1 MNAYI
6 SHLHFHAHLMVR
18 KIKRLSATSYGL
30 GQDSFTIKGFLMSL
44 TTHNRD
50 EHCQAV
56 ATPSLLAACIAM
68 ALMPSMS
75 FAATTPEETVI
86 VDGSAPATPAN
97 SDERDY
103 SVKSTAAGTKMM
115 MTQRDIPQSVSIISE
130 QRMNDQQ
137 LQTLG
142 DVMDSTLGISK
153 SQADSDRVSYF
164 SRGFQ
169 IDNYMVDGIPTWF
182 ESRWN
187 LGDALTDMA
196 LYERV
201 EVVRGS
207 NGLMTGTG
215 NPSASINMI
224 RKHATSREFKGN
236 VSAEYG
242 SWNKQRYVMDLQSP
256 LTDDGNVR
264 ARIVAGYQDNDSWLD
279 RYHNE
284 KNFFSGIID
293 ADLGETTSLAVGY
306 EYQKIKVDSPTW
318 GGLPRWNTDGSKNS
332 YDRARSTA
340 PDWAYND
347 KEINK
352 VFVTLK
358 QRFADTWQATMNAT
372 HSEIKFDSKTMYVD
386 AYVNKAD
393 GMLVGPYSNY
403 GPGYDYV
410 GGTGWNSGKR
420 KVDALDLFADGG
432 YDLFGRQHNLMFGGS
447 YSKQNNRYFSSW
459 ANVFPAEIGSFN
471 NVNGNFPQTD
481 WAPQSLAQDD
491 TTHMKSLYAATR
503 ISLADPLHLILG
515 ARYTNWR
522 IDTLSYS
529 MEKNHTT
536 PYAGLVYDINDN
548 WSTYASYTSI
558 FQPQNKRDSSGK
570 YLTPVTGN
578 NYEVGLKS
586 DWMNSR
592 LTTTLAVFRIEQDNV
607 AQSTGA
613 PIPGTNGDIAYKTAK
628 GTVSKGV
635 EFEVNGAITDNW
647 QMTFGATRY
656 VAEDNEGNAVN
667 PNLPRTSVKLFT
679 SYRLPVMP
687 ALTVGGGVNW
697 QNRVYTDTATPYGT
711 FRAEQG
717 SYALVDLFTRYQVTK
732 NFSVQGNVNN
742 LFDKTY
748 DTNVEGSIVYGEP
761 RNVSI
766 TANYQF

>member
-1 MNAYI
+1 M
-6 SHLHFHAHLMVR
+6 
-18 KIKRLSATSYGL
+18 
-30 GQDSFTIKGFLMSL
+30 SFTTLNGDDQRQSGL
-44 TTHNRD
+44 
-50 EHCQAV
+50 A
-56 ATPSLLAACIAM
+56 PSVLAACITL
-68 ALMPSMS
+68 ALLPSTS
-75 FAATTPEETVI
+75 LAAPAEETVI
-86 VDGSAPATPAN
+86 VEGSAPAT
-97 SDERDY
+97 SSEEQDY
-103 SVKSTAAGTKMM
+103 SVKSTTAGTKMQ
-115 MTQRDIPQSVSIISE
+115 MTQRDIPQSVSIISQ
-130 QRMNDQQ
+130 QRMEDQQ

-142 DVMDSTLGISK
+142 DVMDNTLGISR
-153 SQADSDRVSYF
+153 SQADSDRSSYY

-169 IDNYMVDGIPTWF
+169 IDNYMVDGIPTYF

-187 LGDALTDMA
+187 LGDALSDTA
-196 LYERV
+196 LFERV
-201 EVVRGS
+201 EVVRGA
-207 NGLMTGTG
+207 NGLMTWTG

-224 RKHATSREFKGN
+224 RKHATNREFTGN

-242 SWNKQRYVMDLQSP
+242 SWNKQRYVTDLQSP
-256 LTDDGNVR
+256 LTADGNVR
-264 ARIVAGYQDNDSWLD
+264 GRIVAGYQNNDAWLD
-279 RYHNE
+279 RYNSE
-284 KNFFSGIID
+284 KMFFSGIVD
-293 ADLGETTSLAVGY
+293 ADLGDTTSLSAGY
-306 EYQKIKVDSPTW
+306 EYQRIDINSPTW

-332 YDRARSTA
+332 YDRSRSTA

-347 KEINK
+347 KDFNK
-352 VFVTLK
+352 VFVTIK

-372 HSEIKFDSKTMYVD
+372 HSEVKFDSKMMYVD

-393 GMLVGPYSNY
+393 GTLIGPYGSY

-420 KVDALDLFADGG
+420 KVDAVDLFADGG
-432 YDLFGRQHNLMFGGS
+432 YDLFGRQHNLMLGGS
-447 YSKQNNRYFSSW
+447 YSKQNNRYESAWS
-459 ANVFPAEIGSFN
+459 NVFPNEIGSFYTFD
-471 NVNGNFPQTD
+471 GNFPETN
-481 WAPQSLAQDD
+481 WNPQSLAQDD

-503 ISLADPLHLILG
+503 ISLADPLHLIVG

-522 IDTLSYS
+522 IDTLAYS
-529 MEKNHTT
+529 MEQNHTT
-536 PYAGLVYDINDN
+536 PYAGLVYDIDDN

-570 YLTPVTGN
+570 YLSPITGN
-578 NYEVGLKS
+578 NYELGLKS

-607 AQSTGA
+607 GQSTGV
-613 PIPGTNGDIAYKTAK
+613 PIAGSNGDTAYRAMD

-667 PNLPRTSVKLFT
+667 PNLPRTTVKLFT
-679 SYRLPVMP
+679 RYRLPAMP
-687 ALTVGGGVNW
+687 ELTVGGGVNW
-697 QNRVYTDTATPYGT
+697 QNRVYSDTVTPYGT

-732 NFSVQGNVNN
+732 NFSVQGNLNN

-748 DTNVEGSIVYGEP
+748 DTNVDGSIVYGEP
-761 RNVSI
+761 RNVSV
-766 TANYQF
+766 TASYQF

>member
-1 MNAYI
+1 M
-6 SHLHFHAHLMVR
+6 
-18 KIKRLSATSYGL
+18 
-30 GQDSFTIKGFLMSL
+30 SF
-44 TTHNRD
+44 TTHNGDDQR
-50 EHCQAV
+50 QPGLA
-56 ATPSLLAACIAM
+56 PSVLAACITL
-68 ALMPSMS
+68 ALLPSTS
-75 FAATTPEETVI
+75 LAAPAEETVI
-86 VDGSAPATPAN
+86 VEDSAPAT
-97 SDERDY
+97 SSEEQDY
-103 SVKSTAAGTKMM
+103 SIKSTTAGTKMQ
-115 MTQRDIPQSVSIISE
+115 MTQRDIPQSVSIISQQPME
-130 QRMNDQQ
+130 DQQ

-142 DVMDSTLGISK
+142 DVMDNTLGISR
-153 SQADSDRVSYF
+153 SQADSDRSSYY

-169 IDNYMVDGIPTWF
+169 IDNYMVDGIPTYF

-187 LGDALTDMA
+187 LGDALSDTA
-196 LYERV
+196 LFERV
-201 EVVRGS
+201 EVVRGA

-224 RKHATSREFKGN
+224 RKHATSREFTGN

-242 SWNKQRYVMDLQSP
+242 SWNKQRYVTDLQSP
-256 LTDDGNVR
+256 LTADGNVR
-264 ARIVAGYQDNDSWLD
+264 GRIVAGYQNNDAWLD
-279 RYHNE
+279 RYNSE
-284 KNFFSGIID
+284 KMFFSGIVD
-293 ADLGETTSLAVGY
+293 ADLGDTTSLSAGY
-306 EYQKIKVDSPTW
+306 EYQRIDINSPTW
-318 GGLPRWNTDGSKNS
+318 GGLPRWNTDGTKNS
-332 YDRARSTA
+332 YDRSRSTA

-347 KEINK
+347 KDFNK
-352 VFVTLK
+352 VFVTIK

-372 HSEIKFDSKTMYVD
+372 HSEVKFDSKMMYVD

-393 GMLVGPYSNY
+393 GTLIGPYGSY

-420 KVDALDLFADGG
+420 KVDAVDLFADGG
-432 YDLFGRQHNLMFGGS
+432 YDLFGRQHNLMLGGS
-447 YSKQNNRYFSSW
+447 YSKQNNRYESAW
-459 ANVFPAEIGSFN
+459 ANVFPNEIGSFYTFD
-471 NVNGNFPQTD
+471 GNFPETN
-481 WAPQSLAQDD
+481 WNPQSLAQDD

-503 ISLADPLHLILG
+503 ISLADPLHLIVG

-522 IDTLSYS
+522 IDTLAYS
-529 MEKNHTT
+529 MEQNHTT
-536 PYAGLVYDINDN
+536 PYAGLVYDIDDN

-570 YLTPVTGN
+570 YLSPITGN
-578 NYEVGLKS
+578 NYELGLKS

-607 AQSTGA
+607 GQSTGV
-613 PIPGTNGDIAYKTAK
+613 PIAGSNGDTAYRAMD

-667 PNLPRTSVKLFT
+667 PNLPRTTVKLFT
-679 SYRLPVMP
+679 RYRLPAMP
-687 ALTVGGGVNW
+687 ELTVGGGVNW
-697 QNRVYTDTATPYGT
+697 QNRVYSDKVTPYGT

-732 NFSVQGNVNN
+732 NFSVQGNLNN

-748 DTNVEGSIVYGEP
+748 DTNVDGSIVYGEP
-761 RNVSI
+761 RNVSV
-766 TANYQF
+766 TASYQF

>member
-1 MNAYI
+1 M
-6 SHLHFHAHLMVR
+6 
-18 KIKRLSATSYGL
+18 
-30 GQDSFTIKGFLMSL
+30 SF
-44 TTHNRD
+44 TTHNGDDQR
-50 EHCQAV
+50 QPGLA
-56 ATPSLLAACIAM
+56 PSVLAACITL
-68 ALMPSMS
+68 ALLPSTS
-75 FAATTPEETVI
+75 LAAPAEETVI
-86 VDGSAPATPAN
+86 VEGSAPAT
-97 SDERDY
+97 SSEEQDY
-103 SVKSTAAGTKMM
+103 SVKSTTAGTKMQ
-115 MTQRDIPQSVSIISE
+115 MTQRDIPQSVIIISQ
-130 QRMNDQQ
+130 QRMEDQQ

-142 DVMDSTLGISK
+142 DVMDNTLGISR
-153 SQADSDRVSYF
+153 SQADSDRSSYY

-169 IDNYMVDGIPTWF
+169 IDNYMVDGIPTYF

-187 LGDALTDMA
+187 LGDALSDTA
-196 LYERV
+196 LFERV
-201 EVVRGS
+201 EVVRGA

-224 RKHATSREFKGN
+224 RKHASSREFTGN

-242 SWNKQRYVMDLQSP
+242 SWNKQRYVTDLQSP
-256 LTDDGNVR
+256 LTADGNVR
-264 ARIVAGYQDNDSWLD
+264 GRIVAGYQNNDAWLD
-279 RYHNE
+279 RYNSE
-284 KNFFSGIID
+284 KMFFSGIVD
-293 ADLGETTSLAVGY
+293 ADLGGTTSLSVGY
-306 EYQKIKVDSPTW
+306 EYQRIDINSPTW

-332 YDRARSTA
+332 YDRSRSTA

-347 KEINK
+347 KDFNK
-352 VFVTLK
+352 VFVTIK

-372 HSEIKFDSKTMYVD
+372 HSEVKFDSKMMYVD

-393 GMLVGPYSNY
+393 GTLIGPYSSY

-420 KVDALDLFADGG
+420 KVDAVDLFADGG
-432 YDLFGRQHNLMFGGS
+432 YDLFGRQHNLMLGGS
-447 YSKQNNRYFSSW
+447 YSKQNNRYESAW
-459 ANVFPAEIGSFN
+459 ANVFPNEIGSFYTFD
-471 NVNGNFPQTD
+471 GNFPETN
-481 WAPQSLAQDD
+481 WNPQSLAQDD

-503 ISLADPLHLILG
+503 ISLADPLHLIVG

-529 MEKNHTT
+529 MEQNHTT
-536 PYAGLVYDINDN
+536 PYAGLVYDIDDN

-570 YLTPVTGN
+570 YLSPITGN
-578 NYEVGLKS
+578 NYELGLKS

-607 AQSTGA
+607 GQSTGV
-613 PIPGTNGDIAYKTAK
+613 PIAGSNGDTAYRAMD

-667 PNLPRTSVKLFT
+667 PNLPRTTVKLFT
-679 SYRLPVMP
+679 RYRLPAMP
-687 ALTVGGGVNW
+687 ELTVGGGVNW
-697 QNRVYTDTATPYGT
+697 QNRVYSDTVTPFGT

-732 NFSVQGNVNN
+732 NVSVQGNLNN

-748 DTNVEGSIVYGEP
+748 DTNVDGSIVYGEP
-761 RNVSI
+761 RNVSV
-766 TANYQF
+766 TASYQF

>member
-1 MNAYI
+1 M
-6 SHLHFHAHLMVR
+6 
-18 KIKRLSATSYGL
+18 
-30 GQDSFTIKGFLMSL
+30 SF
-44 TTHNRD
+44 TTHNGDDQR
-50 EHCQAV
+50 QPGLA
-56 ATPSLLAACIAM
+56 PSVLAACITL
-68 ALMPSMS
+68 ALLPSTS
-75 FAATTPEETVI
+75 LAAPAEETVI
-86 VDGSAPATPAN
+86 VEGSAPAT
-97 SDERDY
+97 SSEEQDY
-103 SVKSTAAGTKMM
+103 SVKSTTAGTKMQ
-115 MTQRDIPQSVSIISE
+115 MTQRDIPQSVSIISQ
-130 QRMNDQQ
+130 QRMEDQQ

-142 DVMDSTLGISK
+142 DVMDNTLGISR
-153 SQADSDRVSYF
+153 SQADSDRSSYY

-169 IDNYMVDGIPTWF
+169 IDNYMVDGIPTYF

-187 LGDALTDMA
+187 LGDALSDTA
-196 LYERV
+196 LFERV
-201 EVVRGS
+201 EVVRGA

-224 RKHATSREFKGN
+224 RKHATSREFTGN

-242 SWNKQRYVMDLQSP
+242 SWNKQRYVTDLQSP
-256 LTDDGNVR
+256 LTADGNVR
-264 ARIVAGYQDNDSWLD
+264 GRIVAGYQNNDAWLD
-279 RYHNE
+279 RYNSE
-284 KNFFSGIID
+284 KMFFSGIVD
-293 ADLGETTSLAVGY
+293 ADLGDTTSLSAGY
-306 EYQKIKVDSPTW
+306 EYQRIDINSPTW

-332 YDRARSTA
+332 YDRSRSTA

-347 KEINK
+347 KDFNK
-352 VFVTLK
+352 VFVTIK

-372 HSEIKFDSKTMYVD
+372 HSEVKFDSKMMYVD

-393 GMLVGPYSNY
+393 GTLIGPYSSY
-403 GPGYDYV
+403 GPGYEYV

-420 KVDALDLFADGG
+420 KVDAVDLFADGG
-432 YDLFGRQHNLMFGGS
+432 YDLFGRQHNLMLGGS
-447 YSKQNNRYFSSW
+447 YSKQNNRYESAW
-459 ANVFPAEIGSFN
+459 ANVFPNEIDSFYTFD
-471 NVNGNFPQTD
+471 GNFPETN
-481 WAPQSLAQDD
+481 WNPQPLAQDD

-503 ISLADPLHLILG
+503 ISLADPLHLIVG

-522 IDTLSYS
+522 IDTLAYS
-529 MEKNHTT
+529 MEQNHTT
-536 PYAGLVYDINDN
+536 PYAGLVYDIDDN

-570 YLTPVTGN
+570 YLSPITGN
-578 NYEVGLKS
+578 NYELGLKS

-607 AQSTGA
+607 GQSTGV
-613 PIPGTNGDIAYKTAK
+613 PIAGSNGDTSYRAMD

-667 PNLPRTSVKLFT
+667 PNLPRTTVKLFT
-679 SYRLPVMP
+679 RYRLPAMP
-687 ALTVGGGVNW
+687 ELTVGGGVNW
-697 QNRVYTDTATPYGT
+697 QNRVYSDTVTPYGT

-732 NFSVQGNVNN
+732 NFSVQGNLNN

-748 DTNVEGSIVYGEP
+748 DTNVDGSIVYGEP
-761 RNVSI
+761 RNVSV
-766 TANYQF
+766 TASYQF

>member
-1 MNAYI
+1 M
-6 SHLHFHAHLMVR
+6 
-18 KIKRLSATSYGL
+18 
-30 GQDSFTIKGFLMSL
+30 SF
-44 TTHNRD
+44 TTHNGDDQR
-50 EHCQAV
+50 QPGLA
-56 ATPSLLAACIAM
+56 PSVLAACITL
-68 ALMPSMS
+68 ALLPSTS
-75 FAATTPEETVI
+75 LAAPAEETVI
-86 VDGSAPATPAN
+86 VEGSAPAT
-97 SDERDY
+97 SSEEQDY
-103 SVKSTAAGTKMM
+103 SVKSTTAGTKMQ
-115 MTQRDIPQSVSIISE
+115 MTQRDIPQSVSIISQ
-130 QRMNDQQ
+130 QRMEDQQ

-142 DVMDSTLGISK
+142 DVMDNTLGISR
-153 SQADSDRVSYF
+153 SQADSDRSSYY

-169 IDNYMVDGIPTWF
+169 IDNYMVDGIPTYF

-187 LGDALTDMA
+187 LGDALSDTA
-196 LYERV
+196 LFERV
-201 EVVRGS
+201 EVVRGA

-224 RKHATSREFKGN
+224 RKHATSREFTGN

-242 SWNKQRYVMDLQSP
+242 SWNKQRYVTDLQSP
-256 LTDDGNVR
+256 LTADGNVR
-264 ARIVAGYQDNDSWLD
+264 GRIVAGYQNNDAWLD
-279 RYHNE
+279 RYNSE
-284 KNFFSGIID
+284 KMFFSGIVD
-293 ADLGETTSLAVGY
+293 ADLGGTTSLSAGY
-306 EYQKIKVDSPTW
+306 EYQRIDINSPTW

-332 YDRARSTA
+332 YDRSRSTA

-347 KEINK
+347 KDFNK
-352 VFVTLK
+352 VFVTIK

-372 HSEIKFDSKTMYVD
+372 HSEVKFDSKMMYVD

-393 GMLVGPYSNY
+393 GTLIGPYGSY

-420 KVDALDLFADGG
+420 KVDAVDLFADGG
-432 YDLFGRQHNLMFGGS
+432 YDLFGRQHNLMLGGS
-447 YSKQNNRYFSSW
+447 YSKQNNRYESAW
-459 ANVFPAEIGSFN
+459 ANVFPNEIGSFYTFD
-471 NVNGNFPQTD
+471 GNFPETN
-481 WAPQSLAQDD
+481 WNPQSLAQDD

-503 ISLADPLHLILG
+503 ISLADPLHLIVG
-515 ARYTNWR
+515 VRYTNWR
-522 IDTLSYS
+522 IDTLAYS
-529 MEKNHTT
+529 MEQNHTT
-536 PYAGLVYDINDN
+536 PYAGLVYDIDDN

-570 YLTPVTGN
+570 YLSPITGN
-578 NYEVGLKS
+578 NYELGLKS

-607 AQSTGA
+607 GQSTGV
-613 PIPGTNGDIAYKTAK
+613 PIAGSNGDTAYRAMD

-667 PNLPRTSVKLFT
+667 PNLPRTTVKLFT
-679 SYRLPVMP
+679 RYRLPAMP
-687 ALTVGGGVNW
+687 ELTVGGGVNW
-697 QNRVYTDTATPYGT
+697 QNRVYSDTVTPFGT

-732 NFSVQGNVNN
+732 NFSVQGNLNN

-748 DTNVEGSIVYGEP
+748 DTNVDGSIVYGEP
-761 RNVSI
+761 RNVSV
-766 TANYQF
+766 TASYQF

>member
-1 MNAYI
+1 M
-6 SHLHFHAHLMVR
+6 
-18 KIKRLSATSYGL
+18 
-30 GQDSFTIKGFLMSL
+30 SF

-50 EHCQAV
+50 EQCQAA

-75 FAATTPEETVI
+75 FAAATPEETVI
-86 VDGSAPATPAN
+86 VDGSAPATPPD

-103 SVKSTAAGTKMM
+103 SVKSTTAGTKMM

-130 QRMNDQQ
+130 QRMDDQQ

-169 IDNYMVDGIPTWF
+169 IDNYMVDGIPTYF

-279 RYHNE
+279 RYHSE

-293 ADLGETTSLAVGY
+293 ADLGETTSLAAGY

-393 GMLVGPYSNY
+393 GMLVGPYGSY

-471 NVNGNFPQTD
+471 NFNGNFPQTD

-522 IDTLSYS
+522 VDTLSYS

-613 PIPGTNGDIAYKTAK
+613 PIPGTNGDIAYKTAN

-687 ALTVGGGVNW
+687 DLTVGGGVNW

>member
-18 KIKRLSATSYGL
+18 KIKRLCATSYGL

-50 EHCQAV
+50 EHRQAV

-86 VDGSAPATPAN
+86 VDGSAPATPAD

-393 GMLVGPYSNY
+393 SMLVGPYSNY

-471 NVNGNFPQTD
+471 NANGNFPQTD

>member
-1 MNAYI
+1 M
-6 SHLHFHAHLMVR
+6 
-18 KIKRLSATSYGL
+18 
-30 GQDSFTIKGFLMSL
+30 SF
-44 TTHNRD
+44 TTHNGDDQR
-50 EHCQAV
+50 QPGLA
-56 ATPSLLAACIAM
+56 PSVLAACITL
-68 ALMPSMS
+68 ALLPSTS
-75 FAATTPEETVI
+75 LAAPAEETVI
-86 VDGSAPATPAN
+86 VEGSAPAT
-97 SDERDY
+97 SSEEQDY
-103 SVKSTAAGTKMM
+103 SIKSTTAGTKMQ
-115 MTQRDIPQSVSIISE
+115 MTQRDIPQSVSIISQ
-130 QRMNDQQ
+130 QRMEDQQ

-142 DVMDSTLGISK
+142 DVMDNTLGISR
-153 SQADSDRVSYF
+153 SQADSDRSSYY

-169 IDNYMVDGIPTWF
+169 IDNYMVDGIPTYF

-187 LGDALTDMA
+187 LGDALSDTA
-196 LYERV
+196 LFERV
-201 EVVRGS
+201 EVVRGA

-224 RKHATSREFKGN
+224 RKHTTSREFTGN

-242 SWNKQRYVMDLQSP
+242 SWNKQRYVTDLQSP
-256 LTDDGNVR
+256 LTADGNVR
-264 ARIVAGYQDNDSWLD
+264 GRIVAGYQNNDAWLD
-279 RYHNE
+279 RYNSE
-284 KNFFSGIID
+284 KMFFSGIVD
-293 ADLGETTSLAVGY
+293 ADLGDTTSLSAGY
-306 EYQKIKVDSPTW
+306 EYQRIDINSPTW

-332 YDRARSTA
+332 YDRSRSTA

-347 KEINK
+347 KDFNK
-352 VFVTLK
+352 VFVTIK
-358 QRFADTWQATMNAT
+358 QRFADTWHATMNAT
-372 HSEIKFDSKTMYVD
+372 HSEVKFDSKMMYVD

-393 GMLVGPYSNY
+393 GTLIGPYGSY

-420 KVDALDLFADGG
+420 KIDAVDLFADGG
-432 YDLFGRQHNLMFGGS
+432 YDLFGRQHNLMLGGS
-447 YSKQNNRYFSSW
+447 YSKQNNRYESAW
-459 ANVFPAEIGSFN
+459 ANVFPNEIGSFYTFD
-471 NVNGNFPQTD
+471 GNFPETN
-481 WAPQSLAQDD
+481 WNPQSLAQDD

-503 ISLADPLHLILG
+503 ISLADPLHLIVG

-522 IDTLSYS
+522 IDTLAYS
-529 MEKNHTT
+529 MEQNHTT
-536 PYAGLVYDINDN
+536 PYAGLVYDIDDN

-570 YLTPVTGN
+570 YLSPITGN
-578 NYEVGLKS
+578 NYELGLKS

-607 AQSTGA
+607 GQSTGV
-613 PIPGTNGDIAYKTAK
+613 PIAGSNGDTAYRAMD

-667 PNLPRTSVKLFT
+667 PNLPRTTVKLFT
-679 SYRLPVMP
+679 RYRLPAMP
-687 ALTVGGGVNW
+687 ELTVGGGVNW
-697 QNRVYTDTATPYGT
+697 QNRVYSDTVTPYGT

-732 NFSVQGNVNN
+732 NVSVQGNLNN

-748 DTNVEGSIVYGEP
+748 DTNVDGSIVYGEP
-761 RNVSI
+761 RNVSV
-766 TANYQF
+766 TASYQF

>member
-1 MNAYI
+1 M
-6 SHLHFHAHLMVR
+6 
-18 KIKRLSATSYGL
+18 
-30 GQDSFTIKGFLMSL
+30 SF
-44 TTHNRD
+44 TTHNGDDQR
-50 EHCQAV
+50 QPGLA
-56 ATPSLLAACIAM
+56 PSVLAACITL
-68 ALMPSMS
+68 ALLPSTS
-75 FAATTPEETVI
+75 LAAPAEETVI
-86 VDGSAPATPAN
+86 VEGSAPAT
-97 SDERDY
+97 SSEEQDY
-103 SVKSTAAGTKMM
+103 SVKSTTAGTKMQ
-115 MTQRDIPQSVSIISE
+115 MTQRDIPQSVIIISQ
-130 QRMNDQQ
+130 QRMEDQQ

-142 DVMDSTLGISK
+142 DVMDNTLGISR
-153 SQADSDRVSYF
+153 SQADSDRSSYY

-169 IDNYMVDGIPTWF
+169 IDNYMVDGIPTYF

-187 LGDALTDMA
+187 LGDALSDTA
-196 LYERV
+196 LFERV
-201 EVVRGS
+201 EVVRGA

-224 RKHATSREFKGN
+224 RKHASSREFTGN

-242 SWNKQRYVMDLQSP
+242 SWNKQRYVTDLQSP
-256 LTDDGNVR
+256 LTADGNVR
-264 ARIVAGYQDNDSWLD
+264 GRIVAGYQNNDAWLD
-279 RYHNE
+279 RYNSE
-284 KNFFSGIID
+284 KMFFSGIVD
-293 ADLGETTSLAVGY
+293 ADLGDTTSLSAGY
-306 EYQKIKVDSPTW
+306 EYQRIDINSPTW

-332 YDRARSTA
+332 YDRSRSTA

-347 KEINK
+347 KDFNK
-352 VFVTLK
+352 VFVTIK

-372 HSEIKFDSKTMYVD
+372 HSEVKFDSKMMYVD

-393 GMLVGPYSNY
+393 GTLIGPYGSY

-420 KVDALDLFADGG
+420 KVDAVDLFADGG
-432 YDLFGRQHNLMFGGS
+432 YDLFGRQHNLMLGGS
-447 YSKQNNRYFSSW
+447 YSKQNNRYESAW
-459 ANVFPAEIGSFN
+459 ANVFPNEIGSFYTFD
-471 NVNGNFPQTD
+471 GNFPETN
-481 WAPQSLAQDD
+481 WNPQSLAQDD

-503 ISLADPLHLILG
+503 ISLADPLNLIVG

-522 IDTLSYS
+522 IDTLAYS
-529 MEKNHTT
+529 MEQNHTT
-536 PYAGLVYDINDN
+536 PYAGLVYDIDDN

-570 YLTPVTGN
+570 YLSPITGN
-578 NYEVGLKS
+578 NYELGLKS

-607 AQSTGA
+607 GQSTGV
-613 PIPGTNGDIAYKTAK
+613 PIAGSNGDTAYRAMD

-667 PNLPRTSVKLFT
+667 PNLPRTTVKLFT
-679 SYRLPVMP
+679 RYRMP
-687 ALTVGGGVNW
+687 AMPELTVGGGVNW
-697 QNRVYTDTATPYGT
+697 QNRVYSDTVTPFGT

-732 NFSVQGNVNN
+732 NFSVQGNLNN

-748 DTNVEGSIVYGEP
+748 DTNVDGSIVYGEP
-761 RNVSI
+761 RNVSV
-766 TANYQF
+766 TASYQF

>member
-1 MNAYI
+1 M
-6 SHLHFHAHLMVR
+6 
-18 KIKRLSATSYGL
+18 
-30 GQDSFTIKGFLMSL
+30 SF

-50 EHCQAV
+50 EQCQAG

-86 VDGSAPATPAN
+86 VDGSAPATFADN
-97 SDERDY
+97 DEQDY
-103 SVKSTAAGTKMM
+103 SVKSTTAGTKMM
-115 MTQRDIPQSVSIISE
+115 MTQRDIPQSVSIVSE
-130 QRMNDQQ
+130 QRMEDQQ

-201 EVVRGS
+201 EVVRGA

-242 SWNKQRYVMDLQSP
+242 NWNKQRYVMDLQSP

-264 ARIVAGYQDNDSWLD
+264 GRIVAGYQDNDSWLD

-293 ADLGETTSLAVGY
+293 ADLGETTSLAAGY
-306 EYQKIKVDSPTW
+306 EYQKIRVDSPTW

-347 KEINK
+347 KESNK
-352 VFVTLK
+352 VFVTFK

-403 GPGYDYV
+403 GPGFDYV

-420 KVDALDLFADGG
+420 KVDALDLFADGS

-447 YSKQNNRYFSSW
+447 YSKQNNRYYSSW
-459 ANVFPAEIGSFN
+459 ANVFPDEIGSFN
-471 NVNGNFPQTD
+471 NFNGNFPETD

-503 ISLADPLHLILG
+503 VSLADPLHLILG
-515 ARYTNWR
+515 ARFTNWR

-558 FQPQNKRDSSGK
+558 FQPQNKRDSGGK
-570 YLTPVTGN
+570 YLTPITGN

-607 AQSTGA
+607 AQSTGS
-613 PIPGTNGDIAYKTAK
+613 PIPGSNGEIAYKTAN

-679 SYRLPVMP
+679 RYRLPVIP
-687 ALTVGGGVNW
+687 DLTVGGGVNW

>member
-1 MNAYI
+1 M
-6 SHLHFHAHLMVR
+6 
-18 KIKRLSATSYGL
+18 
-30 GQDSFTIKGFLMSL
+30 SF
-44 TTHNRD
+44 TTHNGDDQR
-50 EHCQAV
+50 QPGLA
-56 ATPSLLAACIAM
+56 PSVLAACITL
-68 ALMPSMS
+68 ALLPSTS
-75 FAATTPEETVI
+75 LAAPAEETVI
-86 VDGSAPATPAN
+86 VEGSAPAT
-97 SDERDY
+97 SSEEQDY
-103 SVKSTAAGTKMM
+103 SVKSTTAGTKMQ
-115 MTQRDIPQSVSIISE
+115 MTQRDIPQSVSIISQ
-130 QRMNDQQ
+130 QRMEDQQ

-142 DVMDSTLGISK
+142 DVMDNTLGISR
-153 SQADSDRVSYF
+153 SQADSDRSSYY

-169 IDNYMVDGIPTWF
+169 IDNYMVDGIPTYF

-187 LGDALTDMA
+187 LGDALSDTA
-196 LYERV
+196 LFERV
-201 EVVRGS
+201 EVVRGA

-224 RKHATSREFKGN
+224 RKHATSREFTGN

-242 SWNKQRYVMDLQSP
+242 SWNKQRYVTDLQSP
-256 LTDDGNVR
+256 LTADGNVR
-264 ARIVAGYQDNDSWLD
+264 GRIVAGYQNNDAWLD
-279 RYHNE
+279 RYNSE
-284 KNFFSGIID
+284 KMFFSGIVD
-293 ADLGETTSLAVGY
+293 ADLGGTTSLSAGY
-306 EYQKIKVDSPTW
+306 EYQRIDINSPTW

-332 YDRARSTA
+332 YDRSRSTA

-347 KEINK
+347 KDFNK
-352 VFVTLK
+352 VFVTIK

-372 HSEIKFDSKTMYVD
+372 HSEVKFDSKMMYVD

-393 GMLVGPYSNY
+393 GTLIGPYGSY

-420 KVDALDLFADGG
+420 KVDAVDLFADGG
-432 YDLFGRQHNLMFGGS
+432 YDLFGRQHNLMLGGS
-447 YSKQNNRYFSSW
+447 YSKQNNRYESAW
-459 ANVFPAEIGSFN
+459 ANVFPNEIGSFYTFD
-471 NVNGNFPQTD
+471 GNFPETN
-481 WAPQSLAQDD
+481 WNPQSLAQDD

-503 ISLADPLHLILG
+503 ISLADPLHLIVG
-515 ARYTNWR
+515 VRYTNWR
-522 IDTLSYS
+522 IDTLAYS
-529 MEKNHTT
+529 MEQNHTT
-536 PYAGLVYDINDN
+536 PYAGLVYDIDDN

-570 YLTPVTGN
+570 YLSPITGN
-578 NYEVGLKS
+578 NYELGLKS

-607 AQSTGA
+607 GQSTGV
-613 PIPGTNGDIAYKTAK
+613 PIAGSIGDTAYRAMD

-667 PNLPRTSVKLFT
+667 PNLPRTTVKLFT
-679 SYRLPVMP
+679 RYRLPAMP
-687 ALTVGGGVNW
+687 ELTVGGGVNW
-697 QNRVYTDTATPYGT
+697 QNRVYSDTVTPYGT

-732 NFSVQGNVNN
+732 NFSVQGNLNN

-748 DTNVEGSIVYGEP
+748 DTNVDGSIVYGEP
-761 RNVSI
+761 RNVSV
-766 TANYQF
+766 TASYQF

>member
-1 MNAYI
+1 
-6 SHLHFHAHLMVR
+6 
-18 KIKRLSATSYGL
+18 
-30 GQDSFTIKGFLMSL
+30 MSL
-44 TTHNRD
+44 STTFQNGRI
-50 EHCQAV
+50 
-56 ATPSLLAACIAM
+56 TPSLLAMGIAL
-68 ALMPSMS
+68 ALFPQLSQ
-75 FAATTPEETVI
+75 AASKSEDTII
-86 VDGSAPATPAN
+86 VEGSADSS
-97 SDERDY
+97 SDTQEQDY
-103 SVKSTAAGTKMM
+103 SVKTTSAGTKMEM
-115 MTQRDIPQSVSIISE
+115 AQRDIPQSVSIITE
-130 QRMNDQQ
+130 QRMQDQQ

-142 DVMDSTLGISK
+142 DVMDHTTGISS
-153 SQADSDRVSYF
+153 SQADSDRTSYY

-196 LYERV
+196 LFERV
-201 EVVRGS
+201 EVVRGA
-207 NGLMTGTG
+207 NGLLTGTG
-215 NPSASINMI
+215 NPAASINMI

-242 SWNKQRYVMDLQSP
+242 SWNKQRYVADMQSP
-256 LTDDGNVR
+256 LTEDGNVR
-264 ARIVAGYQDNDSWLD
+264 ARIIAGYQNNDSWLD
-279 RYHNE
+279 RYNSE
-284 KNFFSGIID
+284 KTFFSGILD
-293 ADLGETTSLAVGY
+293 ADLGTSTSLSAGY
-306 EYQKIKVDSPTW
+306 EYQRIDVNSPTW
-318 GGLPRWNTDGSKNS
+318 GGLPRWNTDGSKNH
-332 YDRARSTA
+332 YDRSHSTA

-372 HSEIKFDSKTMYVD
+372 HSEVKFDSKMMYVD
-386 AYVNKAD
+386 AYVNKET
-393 GMLVGPYSNY
+393 GMLVGPYGNY
-403 GPGYDYV
+403 GPSFTYV

-420 KVDALDLFADGG
+420 KVDAVDLFADGG
-432 YDLFGRQHNLMFGGS
+432 YDLFGRQHNLMIGGS

-459 ANVFPAEIGSFN
+459 ANVFPDEIGNFYDFNSASFPETN
-471 NVNGNFPQTD
+471 WG
-481 WAPQSLAQDD
+481 PQSLAQDD
-491 TTHMKSLYAATR
+491 TTRMKSVYAATR
-503 ISLADPLHLILG
+503 ISLLDPLHLILG
-515 ARYTNWR
+515 VRYNNWS
-522 IDTLSYS
+522 IETLTYN

-548 WSTYASYTSI
+548 WSAYTSYTSV

-586 DWMNSR
+586 DWMDSR
-592 LTTTLAVFRIEQDNV
+592 LTTTLSIFRIEQDNLGQ
-607 AQSTGA
+607 ATGGQ
-613 PIPGTNGDIAYKTAK
+613 IPGSNGEAAYKTVN

-635 EFEVNGAITDNW
+635 EFEINGALTDNW
-647 QMTFGATRY
+647 QMTFGATRF

-687 ALTVGGGVNW
+687 DLTVGGGVNW
-697 QNRVYTDTATPYGT
+697 QNRVYKDTATPYGT

-717 SYALVDLFTRYQVTK
+717 SYALVDLFTRYQVSK
-732 NFSVQGNVNN
+732 NFALQGNVNN

-748 DTNVEGSIVYGEP
+748 DTNIDGSIVYGEP
-761 RNVSI
+761 RNFSI
-766 TANYQF
+766 TASYQF

>member
-1 MNAYI
+1 M
-6 SHLHFHAHLMVR
+6 
-18 KIKRLSATSYGL
+18 
-30 GQDSFTIKGFLMSL
+30 SFTTLNGDDQRQSGL
-44 TTHNRD
+44 
-50 EHCQAV
+50 A
-56 ATPSLLAACIAM
+56 PSVLAACITL
-68 ALMPSMS
+68 ALLPSTS
-75 FAATTPEETVI
+75 LAAPAEETVI
-86 VDGSAPATPAN
+86 VEGSAPAT
-97 SDERDY
+97 SSEEQDY
-103 SVKSTAAGTKMM
+103 SVKSTTAGTKMQ
-115 MTQRDIPQSVSIISE
+115 MTQRDIPQSVSIISQ
-130 QRMNDQQ
+130 QRMEDQQ

-142 DVMDSTLGISK
+142 DVMDNTLGISR
-153 SQADSDRVSYF
+153 SQADSDRSSYY

-169 IDNYMVDGIPTWF
+169 IDNYMVDGIPTYF

-187 LGDALTDMA
+187 LGDALSDTA
-196 LYERV
+196 LFERV
-201 EVVRGS
+201 EVVRGA

-224 RKHATSREFKGN
+224 RKHATSREFTGN

-242 SWNKQRYVMDLQSP
+242 SWNKQRYVTDLQSP
-256 LTDDGNVR
+256 LTADGNVR
-264 ARIVAGYQDNDSWLD
+264 GRIVAGYQNNDAWLD
-279 RYHNE
+279 RYNSE
-284 KNFFSGIID
+284 KMFFSGIVD
-293 ADLGETTSLAVGY
+293 ADLGDTTSLSVGY
-306 EYQKIKVDSPTW
+306 EYQRIDINSPTW

-332 YDRARSTA
+332 YDRSRSTA

-347 KEINK
+347 KDFNK
-352 VFVTLK
+352 VFVTIK

-372 HSEIKFDSKTMYVD
+372 HSEVKFDSKMMYVD

-393 GMLVGPYSNY
+393 GTLIGPYGSY

-420 KVDALDLFADGG
+420 KVDAVDLFADGG
-432 YDLFGRQHNLMFGGS
+432 YDLFGRQHNLMLGGS
-447 YSKQNNRYFSSW
+447 YSKQNNRYESAW
-459 ANVFPAEIGSFN
+459 ANVFPNEIGSFYTFD
-471 NVNGNFPQTD
+471 GNFPETN
-481 WAPQSLAQDD
+481 WNPQSLAQDD

-503 ISLADPLHLILG
+503 ISLADPLHLIVG

-529 MEKNHTT
+529 MEQNHTT
-536 PYAGLVYDINDN
+536 PYAGLVYDIDDN

-570 YLTPVTGN
+570 YLSPITGN
-578 NYEVGLKS
+578 NYELGLKS

-607 AQSTGA
+607 GQSTGV
-613 PIPGTNGDIAYKTAK
+613 PISGSNGDTAYRAMD

-667 PNLPRTSVKLFT
+667 PNLPRTTVKLFT
-679 SYRLPVMP
+679 RYRLPAMP
-687 ALTVGGGVNW
+687 ELTVGGGVNW
-697 QNRVYTDTATPYGT
+697 QNRVYSDTVTPFGT

-732 NFSVQGNVNN
+732 NFSVQGYLNN

-748 DTNVEGSIVYGEP
+748 DTNVDGSIVYGEP
-761 RNVSI
+761 RNVSV
-766 TANYQF
+766 TASYQF

>member
-1 MNAYI
+1 M
-6 SHLHFHAHLMVR
+6 
-18 KIKRLSATSYGL
+18 
-30 GQDSFTIKGFLMSL
+30 SF
-44 TTHNRD
+44 TTHNGDDQR
-50 EHCQAV
+50 QPGLA
-56 ATPSLLAACIAM
+56 PSVLAACITL
-68 ALMPSMS
+68 ALLPSTS
-75 FAATTPEETVI
+75 LAAPAEETVI
-86 VDGSAPATPAN
+86 VEGSAPAT
-97 SDERDY
+97 SCEEQDY
-103 SVKSTAAGTKMM
+103 SVKSTTAGTKMQ
-115 MTQRDIPQSVSIISE
+115 MTQRDIPQSVSIISQ
-130 QRMNDQQ
+130 QRMEDQQ

-142 DVMDSTLGISK
+142 DVMDNTLGISR
-153 SQADSDRVSYF
+153 SQADSDRSSYY

-169 IDNYMVDGIPTWF
+169 IDNYMVDGIPTYF

-187 LGDALTDMA
+187 LGDALSDTA
-196 LYERV
+196 LFERV
-201 EVVRGS
+201 EVVRGA

-224 RKHATSREFKGN
+224 RKHATSREFTGN

-242 SWNKQRYVMDLQSP
+242 SWNKQRYVTDLQSP
-256 LTDDGNVR
+256 LTADGNVR
-264 ARIVAGYQDNDSWLD
+264 GRIVAGYQNNDAWLD
-279 RYHNE
+279 RYNSE
-284 KNFFSGIID
+284 KMFFSGIVD
-293 ADLGETTSLAVGY
+293 ADLGGTTSLSVGY
-306 EYQKIKVDSPTW
+306 EYQRIDINSPTW

-332 YDRARSTA
+332 YDRSRSTA

-347 KEINK
+347 KDFNK
-352 VFVTLK
+352 VFVTIK

-372 HSEIKFDSKTMYVD
+372 HSEVKFDSKMMYVD

-393 GMLVGPYSNY
+393 GTLIGPYGSY

-420 KVDALDLFADGG
+420 KVDAVDLFADGG
-432 YDLFGRQHNLMFGGS
+432 YDLFGRQHNLMLGGS
-447 YSKQNNRYFSSW
+447 YSKQNNRYESAW
-459 ANVFPAEIGSFN
+459 ANVFPNEIGSFYTFD
-471 NVNGNFPQTD
+471 GNFPETN
-481 WAPQSLAQDD
+481 WNPQSLAQDD

-503 ISLADPLHLILG
+503 ISLADPLHLIVG

-522 IDTLSYS
+522 IDTLAYS
-529 MEKNHTT
+529 MEQNHTT
-536 PYAGLVYDINDN
+536 PYAGLVYDIDDN

-570 YLTPVTGN
+570 YLSPITGN
-578 NYEVGLKS
+578 NYELGLKS

-607 AQSTGA
+607 GQSTGV
-613 PIPGTNGDIAYKTAK
+613 PIAGSNGDTAYRAMD

-667 PNLPRTSVKLFT
+667 PNLPRTTVKLFT
-679 SYRLPVMP
+679 RYRLPAMP
-687 ALTVGGGVNW
+687 ELTVGGGVNW
-697 QNRVYTDTATPYGT
+697 QNRVYSDTVTPYGT

-732 NFSVQGNVNN
+732 NFSVQGNLNN

-748 DTNVEGSIVYGEP
+748 DTNVDGSIVYGEP
-761 RNVSI
+761 RNVSV
-766 TANYQF
+766 TASYQF

>member
-1 MNAYI
+1 M
-6 SHLHFHAHLMVR
+6 
-18 KIKRLSATSYGL
+18 
-30 GQDSFTIKGFLMSL
+30 SF
-44 TTHNRD
+44 TTHNGDDQR
-50 EHCQAV
+50 QPGLA
-56 ATPSLLAACIAM
+56 PSVLAACITL
-68 ALMPSMS
+68 ALLPSTS
-75 FAATTPEETVI
+75 LAAPAEETVI
-86 VDGSAPATPAN
+86 VEGSAPATT
-97 SDERDY
+97 SEEQDY
-103 SVKSTAAGTKMM
+103 SVKSTTAGTKMQ
-115 MTQRDIPQSVSIISE
+115 MTQRDIPQSVSIISQ
-130 QRMNDQQ
+130 QRMEDQQ

-142 DVMDSTLGISK
+142 DVMDNTLGISR
-153 SQADSDRVSYF
+153 SQADSDRSSYY

-169 IDNYMVDGIPTWF
+169 IDNYMVDGIPTYF

-187 LGDALTDMA
+187 LGDALSDTA
-196 LYERV
+196 LFERV
-201 EVVRGS
+201 EVVRGA

-224 RKHATSREFKGN
+224 RKHATSREFTGN

-242 SWNKQRYVMDLQSP
+242 SWNKQRYVTDLQSP
-256 LTDDGNVR
+256 LTAEGNVR
-264 ARIVAGYQDNDSWLD
+264 GRIVAGYQNNDAWLD
-279 RYHNE
+279 RYNSE
-284 KNFFSGIID
+284 KMFFSGIVD
-293 ADLGETTSLAVGY
+293 ADLGDTTSLSVGY
-306 EYQKIKVDSPTW
+306 EYQRIDINSPTW

-332 YDRARSTA
+332 YDRSRSTA

-347 KEINK
+347 KDFNK
-352 VFVTLK
+352 VFVTIK

-372 HSEIKFDSKTMYVD
+372 HSEVKFDSKMMYVD

-393 GMLVGPYSNY
+393 GTLIGPYGSY

-420 KVDALDLFADGG
+420 KVDAVDLFADGG
-432 YDLFGRQHNLMFGGS
+432 YDLFGRQHNLMLGGS
-447 YSKQNNRYFSSW
+447 YSKQNNRYETAW
-459 ANVFPAEIGSFN
+459 ANVFPNEIGSFYTFD
-471 NVNGNFPQTD
+471 GNFPETN
-481 WAPQSLAQDD
+481 WIPQSLAQDD

-503 ISLADPLHLILG
+503 ISLADPLHLIVG

-522 IDTLSYS
+522 IDTLAYS
-529 MEKNHTT
+529 MEQNHTT
-536 PYAGLVYDINDN
+536 PYAGLVYDIDDN

-570 YLTPVTGN
+570 YLSPITGN
-578 NYEVGLKS
+578 NYELGLKS

-607 AQSTGA
+607 GQSTGV
-613 PIPGTNGDIAYKTAK
+613 PIAGSNGDTAYRAMD

-667 PNLPRTSVKLFT
+667 PNLPRTTVKLFT
-679 SYRLPVMP
+679 RYRLPAMP
-687 ALTVGGGVNW
+687 ELTVGGGVNW
-697 QNRVYTDTATPYGT
+697 QNRVYSNTVTPYGT

-732 NFSVQGNVNN
+732 NFSVQGNLNN

-748 DTNVEGSIVYGEP
+748 DTNVDGSIVYGEP
-761 RNVSI
+761 RNVSV
-766 TANYQF
+766 TASYQF

>member
-1 MNAYI
+1 M
-6 SHLHFHAHLMVR
+6 
-18 KIKRLSATSYGL
+18 
-30 GQDSFTIKGFLMSL
+30 SF
-44 TTHNRD
+44 TTHNGDDQR
-50 EHCQAV
+50 QPGLA
-56 ATPSLLAACIAM
+56 PSVLAACITL
-68 ALMPSMS
+68 ALLPSTS
-75 FAATTPEETVI
+75 LAAPAEETVI
-86 VDGSAPATPAN
+86 VEGSAPAT
-97 SDERDY
+97 SSEEQDY
-103 SVKSTAAGTKMM
+103 SIKSTTAGTKMQ
-115 MTQRDIPQSVSIISE
+115 MTQRDIPQSVSIISQ
-130 QRMNDQQ
+130 QRMEDQQ

-142 DVMDSTLGISK
+142 DVMDNTLGISR
-153 SQADSDRVSYF
+153 SQADSDRSSYY

-169 IDNYMVDGIPTWF
+169 IDNYMVDGIPTYF

-187 LGDALTDMA
+187 LGDALSDTA
-196 LYERV
+196 LFERV
-201 EVVRGS
+201 EVVRGA

-224 RKHATSREFKGN
+224 RKHATSREFTGN

-242 SWNKQRYVMDLQSP
+242 SWNKQRYVTDLQSP
-256 LTDDGNVR
+256 LTADGNVR
-264 ARIVAGYQDNDSWLD
+264 GRIVAGYQNNDAWLD
-279 RYHNE
+279 RYNSE
-284 KNFFSGIID
+284 KMFFSGIVD
-293 ADLGETTSLAVGY
+293 ADLGDTTSLSAGY
-306 EYQKIKVDSPTW
+306 EYQRIDINSPTW

-332 YDRARSTA
+332 YDRSRSNA

-347 KEINK
+347 KDFNK
-352 VFVTLK
+352 VFVTIK

-372 HSEIKFDSKTMYVD
+372 HSEVKFDSKMMYVD

-393 GMLVGPYSNY
+393 GTLIGPYGSY

-420 KVDALDLFADGG
+420 KVDAVDLFADGG
-432 YDLFGRQHNLMFGGS
+432 YDLFGRQHNLMLGGS
-447 YSKQNNRYFSSW
+447 YSKQNNRYESAW
-459 ANVFPAEIGSFN
+459 ANVFPNEIGSFYTFD
-471 NVNGNFPQTD
+471 GNFPETN
-481 WAPQSLAQDD
+481 WNPQSLAQDD

-503 ISLADPLHLILG
+503 ISLADPLHLIVG
-515 ARYTNWR
+515 VRYTNWR

-529 MEKNHTT
+529 MEQNHTT
-536 PYAGLVYDINDN
+536 PYAGLVYDIDDN

-570 YLTPVTGN
+570 YLSPITGN
-578 NYEVGLKS
+578 NYELGLKS

-607 AQSTGA
+607 GQSTGV
-613 PIPGTNGDIAYKTAK
+613 PIAGSNGDTAYRAMD

-647 QMTFGATRY
+647 QMTFGATCY

-667 PNLPRTSVKLFT
+667 PNLPRTTVKLFT
-679 SYRLPVMP
+679 RYRLPAMP
-687 ALTVGGGVNW
+687 ELTVGGGVNW
-697 QNRVYTDTATPYGT
+697 QNRVYSDTVTPYGT

-732 NFSVQGNVNN
+732 NFSVQGNLNN

-748 DTNVEGSIVYGEP
+748 DTNVDGSIVYGEP
-761 RNVSI
+761 RNVSV
-766 TANYQF
+766 TASYQF

>member
-1 MNAYI
+1 M
-6 SHLHFHAHLMVR
+6 
-18 KIKRLSATSYGL
+18 
-30 GQDSFTIKGFLMSL
+30 SFTTLNGNIQRQPGL
-44 TTHNRD
+44 
-50 EHCQAV
+50 A
-56 ATPSLLAACIAM
+56 PSALAACITL
-68 ALMPSMS
+68 ALLPSTS
-75 FAATTPEETVI
+75 LAAPAEETVI
-86 VDGSAPATPAN
+86 VEGSAPSA
-97 SDERDY
+97 SSEEQDY
-103 SVKSTAAGTKMM
+103 SVKSTTAGTKMQ
-115 MTQRDIPQSVSIISE
+115 MTQRDIPQSVSIVSQ
-130 QRMNDQQ
+130 QRMEDQQ

-142 DVMDSTLGISK
+142 DVMDNTLGISK
-153 SQADSDRVSYF
+153 SQADSDRSSYY

-169 IDNYMVDGIPTWF
+169 IDNYMVDGIPTYF

-187 LGDALTDMA
+187 LGDALSDTA
-196 LYERV
+196 LFERV
-201 EVVRGS
+201 EVVRGA

-224 RKHATSREFKGN
+224 RKHATSREFTGN

-242 SWNKQRYVMDLQSP
+242 SWNKQRYVTDLQSP
-256 LTDDGNVR
+256 LTADGNVR
-264 ARIVAGYQDNDSWLD
+264 GRIVAGYQNNDSWLD
-279 RYHNE
+279 RYNSE
-284 KNFFSGIID
+284 KMFFSGIVD
-293 ADLGETTSLAVGY
+293 ADFGDTTSLSAGY
-306 EYQKIKVDSPTW
+306 EYQRIDINSPTW

-332 YDRARSTA
+332 YDRSRSTA

-347 KEINK
+347 KDFNK
-352 VFVTLK
+352 VFVTIK

-372 HSEIKFDSKTMYVD
+372 HSEVKFDSKMMYVD

-393 GMLVGPYSNY
+393 GTLIGPYGN
-403 GPGYDYV
+403 V

-420 KVDALDLFADGG
+420 KVDAVDLFADGG
-432 YDLFGRQHNLMFGGS
+432 YDLFGRQHNLMLGGS
-447 YSKQNNRYFSSW
+447 YSKQNNRYESSW
-459 ANVFPAEIGSFN
+459 ANVFPNEIGSFYTYD
-471 NVNGNFPQTD
+471 GNFPETN
-481 WAPQSLAQDD
+481 WKPQSLAQDD

-503 ISLADPLHLILG
+503 ISLADPLHLIVG

-522 IDTLSYS
+522 IDTLTYS
-529 MEKNHTT
+529 MEQNHTT
-536 PYAGLVYDINDN
+536 PYTGLVYDIDDN

-570 YLTPVTGN
+570 YLSPITGN
-578 NYEVGLKS
+578 NYELGLKS

-607 AQSTGA
+607 AQSTGV
-613 PIPGTNGDIAYKTAK
+613 PIAGSNGDTAYKAMD

-667 PNLPRTSVKLFT
+667 PNLPRTTVKLFT
-679 SYRLPVMP
+679 RYRLPAMP
-687 ALTVGGGVNW
+687 ELTVGGGVNW
-697 QNRVYTDTATPYGT
+697 QNRVYSDTVTPYGT

-732 NFSVQGNVNN
+732 NFSVQGNLNN

-748 DTNVEGSIVYGEP
+748 DTNIDGSIVYGEP

-766 TANYQF
+766 TASYQF